1 MTRAAGR
8 EITPE
13 TFSEQEAPIANIRE
27 LARLSGVSVATVSR
41 VLNDYSDVS
50 EKTRERVLAVARELD
65 YTPSAAARSLVRQRS
80 QVIGVILETGEG
92 HPDLQHPFFQE
103 VLVGL
108 KHGVGDGGYD
118 LLLFATEVSGNG
130 SGNGGAARS
139 YLRRARH
146 HGVDGV
152 VVMGVDARDPE
163 VHELARSPVP
173 TVAIDLELVGR
184 RTGYVISDNLA
195 GARLAVRHL
204 HEQGHERIAI
214 VSGMLSTRP
223 GADRL
228 LGYRA
233 ELEALGLPYRDDYV
247 QEGDFYFDSGYRAMQ
262 VLLNLE
268 TPPTAVF
275 AAGDLM
281 AVGCARAA
289 DERGIRIPD
298 ELALVGFDDI
308 QLAAV
313 IQPALT
319 TIKQDKVGL
328 GAAAGDALVR
338 MIEQADTAPPVTT
351 LPVELVVRKSSGARR
366 ASGSAHKQRRE
377 EVRGA

>member
-1 MTRAAGR
+1 
-8 EITPE
+8 
-13 TFSEQEAPIANIRE
+13 
-27 LARLSGVSVATVSR
+27 
-41 VLNDYSDVS
+41 
-50 EKTRERVLAVARELD
+50 
-65 YTPSAAARSLVRQRS
+65 
-80 QVIGVILETGEG
+80 
-92 HPDLQHPFFQE
+92 
-103 VLVGL
+103 
-108 KHGVGDGGYD
+108 
-118 LLLFATEVSGNG
+118 LLLFATEVSGND
-130 SGNGGAARS
+130 SGNGGATRS

-163 VHELARSPVP
+163 VHELARSPIP

-184 RTGYVISDNLA
+184 RTGYVISDNLS

-262 VLLNLE
+262 VLLDVD

-298 ELALVGFDDI
+298 EVALVGFDDI
-308 QLAAV
+308 QLAAMM
-313 IQPALT
+313 QPSLT
-319 TIKQDKVGL
+319 TVRQDKIGL
-328 GAAAGDALVR
+328 GATAAAAVLR
-338 MIEQADTAPPVTT
+338 MVEQTDAPPPVAT
-351 LPVELVVRKSSGARR
+351 LPVELVVRNSSRARHASRR
-366 ASGSAHKQRRE
+366 ASKGNQ
-377 EVRGA
+377 EV